1 MSINLK
7 PEHANHST
15 SLMMDALSLN
25 ETCRQI
31 AEMKSI
37 QPYSTKDEYIYAMK
51 EDLADWF
58 NSMYAT
64 NLTANNFIDQLK
76 NGVLICE
83 HANNVM
89 REAAFKSF
97 AFRMFDLQ
105 QAGIININ
113 QLTVINN
120 QNSNNVGN
128 SKTNIKNLN
137 YRSNTP
143 TLNLKMPNGQS
154 AFAGEYLMYNQE
166 PKMIMIAYDNI
177 TNFIRWCRY
186 IVKVKECLM
195 FETEDLTLC
204 KNEKNFILCLLEVAR
219 FGSKFGIRVPTIIQ
233 LEQEIEAEMELDKT
247 ANMITNKNED
257 SHFSLS
263 KNRFI
268 EEKQP
273 NKEYIKSLGQNDDI
287 SSNESK
293 SPSPS
298 PPPPAVALTM
308 PPEIM
313 QEIIEPSSNNYFL
326 NDEILTSSFSSIS
339 NSPSID
345 KLKDH
350 MIHSP
355 VSSSRS
361 NSPMNKF
368 IKNNNEQDDDVEQ
381 KTSSQS
387 QNINNS
393 DLFINNNF
401 SPSESL
407 SSPRSSLTSL
417 TSSINQARDMADR
430 TYESNDMDSKSPIS
444 PISSDFSSH
453 LPIIKNLPET
463 YLAKMVKPSAEK
475 INFHSLIPNRI
486 ETKQKVICILK
497 QSFFI
502 LGHWYFTL
510 IFNFI

>member
-1 MSINLK
+1 MSTPSSHFT
-7 PEHANHST
+7 PETHV
-15 SLMMDALSLN
+15 SLN

-64 NLTANNFIDQLK
+64 NLTAHNFIDQLK

-89 REAAFKSF
+89 REAAFKAF
-97 AFRMFDLQ
+97 AFRLFDLQ

-113 QLTVINN
+113 QLTVVNGPPSAAN
-120 QNSNNVGN
+120 PAKANF
-128 SKTNIKNLN
+128 
-137 YRSNTP
+137 RSNTP
-143 TLNLKMPNGQS
+143 TLNFKLPNGQS

-186 IVKVKECLM
+186 IVRVKECLM

-247 ANMITNKNED
+247 AHMINTKNED
-257 SHFSLS
+257 SHYLLH

-273 NKEYIKSLGQNDDI
+273 NKEYIKSLGQNDDLT
-287 SSNESK
+287 SSQESK

-298 PPPPAVALTM
+298 PPPPLPTSL
-308 PPEIM
+308 P
-313 QEIIEPSSNNYFL
+313 PSSGSSGSQVTPEVDHPTISTSQNYFL

-339 NSPSID
+339 NSPSIE
-345 KLKDH
+345 KLKDE

-355 VSSSRS
+355 ISSSRS
-361 NSPMNKF
+361 
-368 IKNNNEQDDDVEQ
+368 
-381 KTSSQS
+381 
-387 QNINNS
+387 
-393 DLFINNNF
+393 
-401 SPSESL
+401 
-407 SSPRSSLTSL
+407 SSPANKLFLSKEDEDELDNEVDVDGNKKPVKSFATSL
-417 TSSINQARDMADR
+417 KDKMKKFLLLLSVLVSLVAAFIGGSVSALFQTV
-430 TYESNDMDSKSPIS
+430 ESNPDS
-444 PISSDFSSH
+444 
-453 LPIIKNLPET
+453 
-463 YLAKMVKPSAEK
+463 A
-475 INFHSLIPNRI
+475 
-486 ETKQKVICILK
+486 
-497 QSFFI
+497 
-502 LGHWYFTL
+502 
-510 IFNFI
+510 